1 MKLGRLLNRLVRKT
15 KAHYLRRKRLG
26 PDGYLFF
33 LAFDQADLLLASRR
47 ESREARLETM
57 MWKQLYQLRFPSP
70 PYFTIATDH
79 PVAAESDDHLVP
91 RGSLRDNSANRA
103 FNARLYAWHD
113 YRPDLSVLDI
123 GCAGGGFVRSVLED
137 GYCAVGVEGSD
148 ASRRARSGEWDTC
161 PHHLFTADIGQPFRL
176 SKADGT
182 AAHFDVV
189 TAWEVLE
196 HLPEDRIPMLLGNI
210 RDHLKPG
217 GHFIGSVDTVPDGN
231 PLTGAVYHL
240 TLQPKSW
247 WLARFAELGFS
258 EVVDPPFRTADY
270 VRGNGR
276 TIKDWDPSAG
286 DAFHLVLR
294 YTG

>member
-1 MKLGRLLNRLVRKT
+1 MMLGRLLNRLVRKT
-15 KAHYLRRKRLG
+15 KAYYLRRKRLG
-26 PDGYLFF
+26 PDGWLFF
-33 LAFDQADLLLASRR
+33 WLFDKADLLLSSRR
-47 ESREARLETM
+47 ESPAAHRASLRWKEAYR
-57 MWKQLYQLRFPSP
+57 QRFPAP
-70 PYFTIATDH
+70 PYFTMTTDY
-79 PVAAESDDHLVP
+79 PVAADSDDHKVP

-103 FNARLYAWHD
+103 FNARLYAWLAD
-113 YRPDLSVLDI
+113 RPDLTVLDI

-137 GYCAVGVEGSD
+137 GRCAVGVEGSD
-148 ASRRARSGEWDTC
+148 ASRRTQSGEWGTS
-161 PHHLFTADIGQPFRL
+161 PHHLFTADIGRPFRL
-176 SKADGT
+176 NRADGT
-182 AAHFDVV
+182 AARFDVV

-196 HLPEDRIPMLLGNI
+196 HLPEDRVPTLLANI

-217 GHFIGSVDTVPDGN
+217 GYFIGSVDTVPDGN

-240 TLQPKSW
+240 TLRPKSW

-258 EVVDPPFRTADY
+258 EVADPPFETSDY

-294 YTG
+294 YDG

>member
-1 MKLGRLLNRLVRKT
+1 MKLGRLLNRTVRKT
-15 KAHYLRRKRLG
+15 KAHYLGRKHLG
-26 PDGYLFF
+26 PDGWLFF
-33 LAFDQADLLLASRR
+33 QAFDQADLLLSSRR
-47 ESREARLETM
+47 ESPAERRATLA
-57 MWKQLYQLRFPSP
+57 WKQEYLRRFPSP
-70 PYFTIATDH
+70 PYFVMSTDY
-79 PVAAESDDHLVP
+79 PVAADSDDHKVP

-113 YRPDLSVLDI
+113 DRPDLTVLDI

-137 GYCAVGVEGSD
+137 GRVAVGVEGSD
-148 ASRRARSGEWDTC
+148 ASRRAQSGEWATC
-161 PHHLFTADIGQPFRL
+161 PHHLFTADIGRPFRL
-176 SKADGT
+176 SNPDGT
-182 AAHFDVV
+182 PARFDVV

-240 TLQPKSW
+240 TMQPKSW
-247 WLARFAELGFS
+247 WLAQFAALGFI
-258 EVVDPPFRTADY
+258 EVTDPPFQTSDY

-294 YTG
+294 YDG